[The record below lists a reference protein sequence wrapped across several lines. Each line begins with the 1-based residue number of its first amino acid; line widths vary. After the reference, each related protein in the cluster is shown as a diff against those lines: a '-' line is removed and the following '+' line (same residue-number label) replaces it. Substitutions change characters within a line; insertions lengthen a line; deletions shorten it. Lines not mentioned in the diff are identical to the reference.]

1 MKTNLNDYI
10 LVFKQVIPEH
20 IRETSLVELKSLQW
34 TDNTYMEEQTV
45 YEKDIQYTE
54 TRLGTTEQICS
65 IEKTCVDHYI
75 KHIGFYWFSS
85 YTGIDLPRY
94 NKTATGK
101 EIRQHSDL
109 THNITD
115 LTHPALLS
123 VVGLLNDDFKGGEFI
138 ICDDLNM
145 NLEAGDII
153 IFPSQFLY
161 PHRVN
166 EVTEGTRYSFAS
178 WVY

>member
-10 LVFKQVIPEH
+10 LVFKQVIPKH
-20 IRETSLVELKSLQW
+20 IRETSIVELKTLQW
-34 TDNTYMEEQTV
+34 SYNNYMKEQTL

-54 TRLGTTEQICS
+54 TRLETTEHICS

-75 KHIGFYWFSS
+75 KHIGFYWFNS

-94 NKTATGK
+94 NKTETGK

-109 THNITD
+109 THNVTD

-123 VVGLLNDDFKGGEFI
+123 VVGLLNNDFKGGEFI

-145 NLEAGDII
+145 NLGAGDII